1 MGQINALQRRVEVAQ
16 QGLALFEDE
25 TRGTGARLT
34 EAFGRI
40 EDVLRE
46 KDFQL
51 VRREI
56 ELQRLTRENSQ
67 ARMLLETL
75 LETLEQ
81 RRLPSLQPIIEEF
94 EKKLAA
100 SAALNGVGGP
110 PSASGEEPDAAPEP
124 EPVAQPV
131 YATAMGGVASAVAYA
146 PAFEATSAPASPLA
160 LVVSNPAVQ
169 PSDAQAPMTAFA
181 DPAGDMTVT
190 VAAPQFVEP
199 PMADPEPMEP
209 EVLELTESSVY
220 EPEAAVYEPAP
231 PVFEPAPIA
240 GGAAVDPN
248 EELVAEARETLRAR
262 DGRGSSAAFLA
273 DEQRRYAYKIWLG
286 PIMIGIGALGP
297 LALVLA
303 RISH

>member
-25 TRGTGARLT
+25 TRGTGARLN

-40 EDVLRE
+40 EDVLRD

-56 ELQRLTRENSQ
+56 ELQRLTRENAQ

-100 SAALNGVGGP
+100 SAALNGVGDP
-110 PSASGEEPDAAPEP
+110 PPDSGEGPAATPEP
-124 EPVAQPV
+124 EPVAQPL
-131 YATAMGGVASAVAYA
+131 YAAAMGGVASAVAYA
-146 PAFEATSAPASPLA
+146 PAFEAATAPAAPLA

-169 PSDAQAPMTAFA
+169 PSDAPTPMTAFA

-190 VAAPQFVEP
+190 IAAPQFAEP
-199 PMADPEPMEP
+199 PMPGPEPMEP

-220 EPEAAVYEPAP
+220 EPEAPVYEPAP
-231 PVFEPAPIA
+231 PVFEPAPEL
-240 GGAAVDPN
+240 GAAVHPN
-248 EELVAEARETLRAR
+248 DELVTEAREALRAR
-262 DGRGSSAAFLA
+262 EGRGSGPAYLA

>member
-25 TRGTGARLT
+25 TRGTGARLS

-56 ELQRLTRENSQ
+56 ELQRLTRENAQ

-100 SAALNGVGGP
+100 SAALNGVGDP
-110 PSASGEEPDAAPEP
+110 PSDSGEGPGPTAEPES

-131 YATAMGGVASAVAYA
+131 YAAAMGGAASAVSYA
-146 PAFEATSAPASPLA
+146 PVFEPERTPAAPLA
-160 LVVSNPAVQ
+160 LVVSNPAAP
-169 PSDAQAPMTAFA
+169 PSDAPTPMTAFA

-190 VAAPQFVEP
+190 IAAPQFMAP
-199 PMADPEPMEP
+199 PTAEPEPAEP
-209 EVLELTESSVY
+209 EVLELTES
-220 EPEAAVYEPAP
+220 AVYEPAP
-231 PVFEPAPIA
+231 SFASTVFQPDED
-240 GGAAVDPN
+240 V
-248 EELVAEARETLRAR
+248 VVKVRETPKTG
-262 DGRGSSAAFLA
+262 DGKGASMALLA
-273 DEQRRYAYKIWLG
+273 DEQRRYAYKVWLG